1 MARNTMKIVYAKDK
15 ENQNGNFIISLR
27 EDDRSLKVKGD
38 PVVTYTSDNNSR
50 VRTWKST
57 VDDGQIIL
65 NAQDMPDIKN
75 AGKYNITVTLNGEI
89 FPSTGKVTLT
99 LGKNLPF
106 DDDRDVVIQTIPGEP
121 GESAYDVYVDEAT
134 RNGQPVLSKD
144 DWLKS
149 LHGKDGS
156 NGKSAYDVYVDNAKS
171 KVQNPLSESD
181 WLNYLKGKSAYELYV
196 DSAKNQGK
204 EPLSENDWI
213 ESLKGKGDS
222 AYQVYVDV
230 MNQKNVELAK
240 NNKPAEKIL
249 SQEDWIKSLKGEK
262 GDTVYNGE
270 SAYDLYVEIQKSKGE
285 DYLDK
290 EDWLKSLHGESAY
303 DVYVDVTKN
312 ESYVDDTGKSVP
324 VPILD
329 QAAWILSLHGKSAY
343 QSYVDETKEENKDA
357 VKDGR
362 QPEKIMT
369 EQEWLMSLQGK
380 PGKSAYEIAKMVP
393 TEQGGAEVIDDTG
406 RVIKILP
413 MNEWINNLHGKGA
426 FEEAMDNNDPST
438 YKQVELTKDEYDSRK
453 AGGGSVI
460 ATSKAAPD
468 GTVTPVY
475 YGFERKTKEEWFAD
489 MMGHTGESAYE
500 ASTEHDRKEV
510 LKDKSGNVILDSNG
524 NPRYEWTNSQGR
536 KYTDKESWVDAIPG
550 SKGEDGASAYQVALN
565 SGLVWYTKK
574 TNGKDLDTYDGKVIL
589 YARKDRQTKG
599 DGTEFIGGFGVALKS
614 GETLNKYPDA
624 AVNVTIGDTL
634 YAVYTN
640 GISESSWINSLV
652 GKGAPG
658 LSAYDQAVAA
668 DGGLAKAEL
677 SDDQVDG
684 YNVMY
689 LTNSQGRKYI
699 AGAWFN
705 TKENPNRTDIY
716 GKPLNPIDPQTNLG
730 TDFPVKAIKSWIDSL
745 AGEKGDRGL
754 SAYRQAIVA
763 DESNGQKPYLQQG
776 DHGSET
782 DTKGRL
788 IYVIKNS
795 ANREYAVGYPV
806 HDSQGKI
813 SIKAYDDDDST
824 GVNSWIKALTGR
836 DGAKGD
842 TGEQGPAGP
851 KGDTGE
857 QGPAGPKGDTGEQG
871 PAGPKGDKGDTGP
884 IGPQGPVGPKGPKG
898 DTGEQGPVG
907 PAGPAGG
914 PKGDKGDTG
923 PIGPQGPA
931 GKDGASAY
939 DLYVNE
945 TKANSGTVLSEKD
958 WLSSLHGKDG
968 EQGPQGPAGPK
979 GDIGLTGPAGKD
991 GVQGPQGPKGDVGPV
1006 GQVGPQGPIGPQGP
1020 VGPKGDAG
1028 PAGPKGE
1035 PGESASNQP
1044 LSMYEILDPNGGSP
1058 NISQYTTANSMVKIR
1073 IIGKDT
1079 HGIPYT
1085 PTVDIAD
1092 DNGKVHHVAVPQ
1104 ELRDLSPYYNMASVQ
1119 SGSVMPNAEIL
1130 ISGVDI
1136 GSPARYR
1143 LKSEGK
1149 DQINLT
1155 LDNVEDKMGYNDT
1168 DFANNIW
1175 QKLKDSYSSGQSF
1188 ITFKFDDPIW
1198 VPDFKQDKYVEF
1210 NGTFYAFPPI
1220 SHIYPSLFDR
1230 YIDKGSAISEKALF
1244 DKVLLANKFTFG
1256 FNLGNFNASDEYVLS
1271 GAQVKNM
1278 IYKNDTVEP
1287 GVGLI
1292 NYWYSGKTLN

>member
-106 DDDRDVVIQTIPGEP
+106 DDDRDVIIQTIPGEP
-121 GESAYDVYVDEAT
+121 GESAYDVYVNEAT

-204 EPLSENDWI
+204 EPLSENDWL

-230 MNQKNVELAK
+230 MTQKNVELAK
-240 NNKPAEKIL
+240 SNKPAEKIL
-249 SQEDWIKSLKGEK
+249 SKEDWIKSLKGEK

-270 SAYDLYVEIQKSKGE
+270 SAYDLYVEIQKSKGK

-329 QAAWILSLHGKSAY
+329 KAAWILSLHGKSAY

-460 ATSKAAPD
+460 VTSKVAPD

-536 KYTDKESWVDAIPG
+536 KYTDKNSWVDAIPG

-624 AVNVTIGDTL
+624 AVNVTIGDTI

-677 SDDQVDG
+677 SDDQIDG

-699 AGAWFN
+699 AGVWFN

-716 GKPLNPIDPQTNLG
+716 GKPLNPIDVQTNLG

-754 SAYRQAIVA
+754 SAYKQAIVA

-824 GVNSWIKALTGR
+824 GINSWIKALTGR

-842 TGEQGPAGP
+842 TGE
-851 KGDTGE
+851 
-857 QGPAGPKGDTGEQG
+857 
-871 PAGPKGDKGDTGP
+871 
-884 IGPQGPVGPKGPKG
+884 
-898 DTGEQGPVG
+898 
-907 PAGPAGG
+907 
-914 PKGDKGDTG
+914 
-923 PIGPQGPA
+923 QGPA

-968 EQGPQGPAGPK
+968 
-979 GDIGLTGPAGKD
+979 
-991 GVQGPQGPKGDVGPV
+991 VQ
-1006 GQVGPQGPIGPQGP
+1006 GPQGPIGPQGP

-1058 NISQYTTANSMVKIR
+1058 DISHIAAHSMIKIR

-1092 DNGKVHHVAVPQ
+1092 DNGEVHHVAVPQ
-1104 ELRDLSPYYNMASVQ
+1104 ELRDLSPFYEMASVQ
-1119 SGSVMPNAEIL
+1119 SGSVMPNAEML

-1175 QKLKDSYSSGQSF
+1175 QKLKDSYSSGQSV
-1188 ITFKFDDPIW
+1188 IAFKLDDPIW

-1210 NGTFYAFPPI
+1210 NGTFYAHPPI

-1256 FNLGNFNASDEYVLS
+1256 FNLGNFNASDKYALS
-1271 GAQVKNM
+1271 DAQVKNM
-1278 IYKNDTVEP
+1278 IYKVKTAEP

-1292 NYWYSGKTLN
+1292 NYWCPGKTLN